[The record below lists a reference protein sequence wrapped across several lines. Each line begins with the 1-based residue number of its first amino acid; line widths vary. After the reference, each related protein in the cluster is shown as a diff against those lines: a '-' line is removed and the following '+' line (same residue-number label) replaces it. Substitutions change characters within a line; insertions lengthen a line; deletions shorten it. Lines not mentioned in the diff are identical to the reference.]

1 MSRFQTFAA
10 KKLFEVLKAYIS
22 EDLVSFRGGS
32 TGVEYICTSYD
43 VLPLWYIFVLIGQHS
58 KIE

>member
-1 MSRFQTFAA
+1 MFVA

-22 EDLVSFRGGS
+22 EDLVLFRGGS

>member
-1 MSRFQTFAA
+1 MSRLRTFAA

-22 EDLVSFRGGS
+22 EDLVLFRGGS

-43 VLPLWYIFVLIGQHS
+43 VLPLWYIFVLIGKHS